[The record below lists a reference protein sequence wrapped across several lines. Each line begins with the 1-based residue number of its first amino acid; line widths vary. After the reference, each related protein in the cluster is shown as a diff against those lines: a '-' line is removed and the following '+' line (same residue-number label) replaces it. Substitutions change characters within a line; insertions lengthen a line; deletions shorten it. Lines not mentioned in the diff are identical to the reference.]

1 MGGELERQTVHNMP
15 RLVDLGLRYGMPVMA
30 VTAVGKEMARD
41 ARYLRMAC
49 RICAEIGAQFV
60 KTYYVAEGFV
70 TVTASC
76 TVPIVMADGVKIP
89 EIEAL
94 IMTSRALHMGQ
105 ARSHYSLY
113 ILMYA

>member
-49 RICAEIGAQFV
+49 RICAELGAQFV
-60 KTYYVAEGFV
+60 KTYYVAEGFE
-70 TVTASC
+70 TVTA
-76 TVPIVMADGVKIP
+76 TVPGPIVMAVGEK
-89 EIEAL
+89 
-94 IMTSRALHMGQ
+94 LHPTREHSTVLQGAQ
-105 ARSHYSLY
+105 
-113 ILMYA
+113 